1 MSVFTVGQKVIY
13 QSLVGEDRQG
23 EVVAVVEHPADWL
36 FSGPVQPMYVVK
48 FSPGYSVA
56 VVADRLRGVGEA
68 DGMTALL
75 DRVKLDLLEPEPL
88 QPNDKVRWLALADKV
103 LRVS

>member
-13 QSLVGEDRQG
+13 QSLTGEDRQG
-23 EVVAVVEHPADWL
+23 EVVAIVEHPADWL
-36 FSGPVQPMYVVK
+36 FAGLVQPMYVVK

-56 VVADRLRGVGEA
+56 VAADQLRVVEET
-68 DGMTALL
+68 DGLKALL

-88 QPNDKVRWLALADKV
+88 QPNDEARWLALADEV
-103 LRVS
+103 LRAS